1 LILTYH
7 GIFIL
12 LDDEM
17 EEEEQVYELF
27 DEASDHEMH
36 DVKPDVKP
44 KFISRAEKDN
54 ELVVVS
60 GR

>member
-1 LILTYH
+1 MILTYY

-36 DVKPDVKP
+36 DVKPDMKP
-44 KFISRAEKDN
+44 KFISRGKKDN